1 MKRTRSIFA
10 TAMTLGLALAL
21 QSGCASTAKV
31 AETPV
36 ATPPAAP
43 PEQLV
48 EVLSGKVVETTKGSG
63 YLYLL
68 LEKDGV
74 KTWAAISG
82 EYEAKVG
89 EEVTLKP
96 GMVMTNFKSAAL
108 DRTFDRIIFS
118 DGRAD
123 APAAKKEKKQMKKAE
138 TMSNDLSGKV
148 LETMDAGGY
157 TYVNLERDGN
167 QVWVALPVTKV
178 NVGDELTPLP
188 GMRMDKFTSKSLNRT
203 FDVIYF
209 SSGVAGNGAA
219 PAPAE
224 SVLPPGHPK

>member
-21 QSGCASTAKV
+21 QSGCAGTAKV

-43 PEQLV
+43 PLQVV
-48 EVLSGKVVETTKGSG
+48 ESLSGKVVEATKGSG
-63 YLYLL
+63 YLYLR

-74 KTWAAISG
+74 STWAAISG
-82 EYEAKVG
+82 EYDAKVG

-108 DRTFDRIIFS
+108 NRTFDRIIFS

-123 APAAKKEKKQMKKAE
+123 APAVIKGKKAMTAE
-138 TMSNDLSGKV
+138 AMSNDLSGKV
-148 LETMDAGGY
+148 VETMDAGGY
-157 TYVNLERDGN
+157 TYVNLERDGKK
-167 QVWVALPVTKV
+167 VWVALPVTKV
-178 NVGDELTPLP
+178 QVGDELTALP

-209 SSGVAGNGAA
+209 SSGVAGSGAA
-219 PAPAE
+219 PAAE
-224 SVLPPGHPK
+224 SALPPGHPK

>member
-21 QSGCASTAKV
+21 QSGCAGTAKV

-43 PEQLV
+43 PLQVV
-48 EVLSGKVVETTKGSG
+48 ESLSGKVVEATKGAG
-63 YLYLL
+63 YLYLR

-74 KTWAAISG
+74 STWAAISG

-108 DRTFDRIIFS
+108 NRTFDRIIFS

-123 APAAKKEKKQMKKAE
+123 APAVTKGKKAMTAE
-138 TMSNDLSGKV
+138 AMSNDLSGKV
-148 LETMDAGGY
+148 VETMDAGGY
-157 TYVNLERDGN
+157 TYVNLERGGKK
-167 QVWVALPVTKV
+167 VWVALPVTKV
-178 NVGDELTPLP
+178 QVGDELAALP

>member
-1 MKRTRSIFA
+1 MKRTRSILA

-21 QSGCASTAKV
+21 QSGCAGTPKV
-31 AETPV
+31 AEAPV

-43 PEQLV
+43 PLQVV
-48 EVLSGKVVETTKGSG
+48 EALSGKVVEATKGSG
-63 YLYLL
+63 YLYLR

-74 KTWAAISG
+74 STWAAISG

-89 EEVTLKP
+89 DEVTLKP

-123 APAAKKEKKQMKKAE
+123 APAVKKEKKKVE

-148 LETMDAGGY
+148 VETMDAGGY
-157 TYVNLERDGN
+157 TYVNLERDGKN
-167 QVWVALPVTKV
+167 VWVALPVTKV
-178 NVGDELTPLP
+178 QVGDELAALP

-219 PAPAE
+219 SAPAE

>member
-10 TAMTLGLALAL
+10 TAMTLGFALAL
-21 QSGCASTAKV
+21 QSGCAGTAKV

-43 PEQLV
+43 PLQVV
-48 EVLSGKVVETTKGSG
+48 EALSGKVVEATKGSG
-63 YLYLL
+63 YLYLR

-74 KTWAAISG
+74 STWAAISG

-108 DRTFDRIIFS
+108 NRTFDRIIFS

-123 APAAKKEKKQMKKAE
+123 APAVKKEKKGKMTAE
-138 TMSNDLSGKV
+138 PLSSDLSGKV
-148 LETMDAGGY
+148 VETMDAGGY
-157 TYVNLERDGN
+157 TYVNLERDGKN
-167 QVWVALPVTKV
+167 VWVALPVTKV
-178 NVGDELTPLP
+178 KVGDELAALP

-219 PAPAE
+219 SAPAE
-224 SVLPPGHPK
+224 STLPPGHPK

>member
-21 QSGCASTAKV
+21 QSGCAGTAKV

-43 PEQLV
+43 PLQVV
-48 EVLSGKVVETTKGSG
+48 ESLSGKVVEATKGSG

-108 DRTFDRIIFS
+108 NRTFDRIIFS

-123 APAAKKEKKQMKKAE
+123 ASPVKKEKKTMAE
-138 TMSNDLSGKV
+138 AMSNDLSGKV
-148 LETMDAGGY
+148 VETMDAGGY
-157 TYVNLERDGN
+157 TYVNLEQNGKK
-167 QVWVALPVTKV
+167 VWVALPVTKV
-178 NVGDELTPLP
+178 QVGDELAALP